1 MGADPRIPLDRIGEE
16 RVTTLVTG
24 AGLTGSYV
32 ARALQA
38 LGEPV
43 VLQDVIIEPDPLRR
57 VLDLDSVTLV
67 RNDLIDLP
75 ELLRTLERHQ
85 VNRIIHTASL
95 TSDIWHHPYR
105 GARVNLEAFLNVYE
119 AARLCEVERVTIS
132 STASVYAAAN
142 TADPERPTAPV
153 QESDTLRPGDVY
165 GTTKLAGEHL
175 GLNYHHSYGMG
186 FSAVR
191 YPLVVPPYDGALAFI
206 PATDIARLGSN
217 VAVMVAGARRG
228 EPVRLRDWGDM
239 DWAFVADI
247 AQGTV
252 LANREDV
259 ADGRIYNLG
268 VGSTIRLEAVAD
280 IVRRLVPGTDIT
292 IVTDARART
301 REYPLDITRARNDL
315 GYQPAYDMERVIA
328 DMLIDA
334 QEGVV
339 PPAAAAFTVG
349 TSFLD
354 LRGEQ
359 PK

>member
-1 MGADPRIPLDRIGEE
+1 M
-16 RVTTLVTG
+16 TTLVTG
-24 AGLTGSYV
+24 AGLTGSFV
-32 ARALQA
+32 ARALQT
-38 LGEPV
+38 LGETV
-43 VLQDVIIEPDPLRR
+43 VLQDVMIDPVVLGR
-57 VLDLDSVTLV
+57 VLDLSSITLV

-85 VNRIIHTASL
+85 VDRIIHTASL
-95 TSDIWHHPYR
+95 TSDIWQHPYR
-105 GARVNLEAFLNVYE
+105 GARVNIEAFLNVYE

-142 TADPERPTAPV
+142 TADPERPTEPV
-153 QESDTLRPGDVY
+153 RESATLRPGDVY
-165 GTTKLAGEHL
+165 GTTKLVGEHL
-175 GLNYHHSYGMG
+175 GLNYHHGYGMG

-217 VAVMVAGARRG
+217 VAVMVAGAHRG

-252 LANREDV
+252 LANRMDG
-259 ADGRIYNLG
+259 ADGGIYNLG
-268 VGSTIRLEAVAD
+268 VGSTMRLEQVAE
-280 IVRRLVPGTDIT
+280 IVRRLVPGADIT
-292 IVTDARART
+292 IAADGRARH
-301 REYPLDITRARNDL
+301 REYPLDITRAHNEL
-315 GYQPAYDMERVIA
+315 GYEPAYDMERVVS

-334 QEGVV
+334 KAGVA
-339 PPAAAAFTVG
+339 PPEADAFTIG

>member
-1 MGADPRIPLDRIGEE
+1 M
-16 RVTTLVTG
+16 TTLVTG

-32 ARALQA
+32 ARALLA
-38 LGEPV
+38 IGEPV
-43 VLQDVIIEPDPLRR
+43 VLQDVVIDPITLGR
-57 VLDLDSVTLV
+57 VLDLDAVTLV

-85 VNRIIHTASL
+85 VDRIIHTASL
-95 TSDIWHHPYR
+95 TSDIWQHPYR
-105 GARVNLEAFLNVYE
+105 GARVNIEAFLNVYE
-119 AARLCEVERVTIS
+119 AARLSQIERVTIS

-153 QESDTLRPGDVY
+153 AETDTLRPGDVY
-165 GTTKLAGEHL
+165 GTTKLTGEHL
-175 GLNYHHSYGMG
+175 GLNYHHGYGMG

-217 VAVMVAGARRG
+217 VAAMVAGARRG

-252 LANREDV
+252 LANRV
-259 ADGRIYNLG
+259 PGANGRIYNLG
-268 VGSTIRLEAVAD
+268 VGATMRLEAVAT
-280 IVRRLVPGTDIT
+280 IVRRLVPGADIT
-292 IVTDARART
+292 IETDARART
-301 REYPLDITRARNDL
+301 REHPLAIDRAQSEL
-315 GYQPAYDMERVIA
+315 GYQPDYDMERVVTEMLA
-328 DMLIDA
+328 DA
-334 QEGVV
+334 ACGVE
-339 PPAAAAFTVG
+339 PPEASAFTVG

>member
-1 MGADPRIPLDRIGEE
+1 M
-16 RVTTLVTG
+16 TTLVTG
-24 AGLTGSYV
+24 AGLTGSFV
-32 ARALQA
+32 ARTLQA

-43 VLQDVIIEPDPLRR
+43 VLQDVIIDPVPLRR
-57 VLDLDSVTLV
+57 ILDLDALTLV

-75 ELLRTLERHQ
+75 ELLRTLERHE
-85 VNRIIHTASL
+85 VSRIIHTASL
-95 TSDIWHHPYR
+95 TSDIWQHPYR
-105 GARVNLEAFLNVYE
+105 GARVNIEAFLNIYE

-142 TADPERPTAPV
+142 TTDPERPTAPV
-153 QESDTLRPGDVY
+153 KETDTLRPGDVY

-175 GLNYHHSYGMG
+175 GLNYHHGYGMG

-217 VAVMVAGARRG
+217 VAVMVAGALRG
-228 EPVRLRDWGDM
+228 NPVRLMDWGDM
-239 DWAFVADI
+239 DWAFAADI
-247 AQGTV
+247 AHGTV
-252 LANREDV
+252 LANQVDC

-268 VGSTIRLEAVAD
+268 VGSTMRLEAVAE
-280 IVRRLVPGTDIT
+280 IVRRLVPGADIT
-292 IVTDARART
+292 IETDARART
-301 REYPLDITRARNDL
+301 REHPLDINRARIDL
-315 GYQPAYDMERVIA
+315 GYEPEYDMERVVSEMLA
-328 DMLIDA
+328 DAAL
-334 QEGVV
+334 GVA
-339 PPAAAAFTVG
+339 PPEAAAFTVG

>member
-1 MGADPRIPLDRIGEE
+1 M
-16 RVTTLVTG
+16 TTLVTG
-24 AGLTGSYV
+24 AGLTGSYT

-43 VLQDVIIEPDPLRR
+43 VLQDVVIDPVTLGR
-57 VLDLDSVTLV
+57 VLDLDAVTLV

-85 VNRIIHTASL
+85 VSRIIHTASL
-95 TSDIWHHPYR
+95 TSDIWQHPYR
-105 GARVNLEAFLNVYE
+105 GARVNIEAFLNVYE
-119 AARLCEVERVTIS
+119 AARLSHIERVTIS

-142 TADPERPTAPV
+142 TTDPERPSAPV
-153 QESDTLRPGDVY
+153 SETDTLRPGDVY

-175 GLNYHHSYGMG
+175 GLNYHHGYGMG

-217 VAVMVAGARRG
+217 VAAMVASARRG
-228 EPVRLRDWGDM
+228 DPVRLRDWGDM

-252 LANREDV
+252 LANRVDG

-268 VGSTIRLEAVAD
+268 VGATMRLEAVAI
-280 IVRRLVPGTDIT
+280 IVRRLVPGADIT
-292 IVTDARART
+292 IETDARART
-301 REYPLDITRARNDL
+301 RDHPLDISRARSEL
-315 GYQPAYDMERVIA
+315 GYEPDYDMERVVTEMLA
-328 DMLIDA
+328 DA
-334 QEGVV
+334 ARGVE
-339 PPAAAAFTVG
+339 PPEAAAFTVG